1 MKKRKLI
8 YRFHNPNPDKVMETY
23 IQQMM
28 IHNGVDQV
36 FRILT
41 ECREQEY
48 EREGGTKN
56 EHCSVLP
63 CVDR

>member
-1 MKKRKLI
+1 
-8 YRFHNPNPDKVMETY
+8 METY

-48 EREGGTKN
+48 EREGGTEN

-63 CVDR
+63 CIDR